1 MGRSIFL
8 SIRRKSKTF
17 RYIRTPHAHAQGVP
31 VFDSKEIVLSRADY
45 SALLLA
51 ASSESLRKRLR
62 SGSSSRD
69 ARRARSPAALL
80 PLSSWEEAS
89 FWNVDVSF
97 SI

>member
-1 MGRSIFL
+1 M
-8 SIRRKSKTF
+8 K
-17 RYIRTPHAHAQGVP
+17 TPHAHAQGVP

-62 SGSSSRD
+62 RGSNSRD

-80 PLSSWEEAS
+80 PLSSWEQAS
-89 FWNVDVSF
+89 FWNVVVSV

>member
-1 MGRSIFL
+1 MLTHRESRFL
-8 SIRRKSKTF
+8 TAKK
-17 RYIRTPHAHAQGVP
+17 
-31 VFDSKEIVLSRADY
+31 LSYRGADY

-51 ASSESLRKRLR
+51 ASSESLRKRFR
-62 SGSSSRD
+62 RGSSSRD

-80 PLSSWEEAS
+80 PLSSWEQAS

>member
-8 SIRRKSKTF
+8 SIKRKNKTF
-17 RYIRTPHAHAQGVP
+17 IYIGTPHAHAQGVP

-51 ASSESLRKRLR
+51 ASSESLRKRL
-62 SGSSSRD
+62 SNGSSSRE

-80 PLSSWEEAS
+80 PLSSWEQAS
-89 FWNVDVSF
+89 FWKEAVSF